1 MSKSKSVFQL
11 THTPDGFCS
20 HYQCLHITSQ
30 LGKDIGC
37 HITFTWWKATRTPG
51 KRPLT
56 SKTEYI
62 LILLLR
68 EVNEVFIK
76 CMRLK
81 MDTYR
86 NTIHRRKKIIL
97 GTLWKSPS
105 LHFYRTQTQTINFN
119 FLRQVTSNRLPS
131 HYKNLRCS
139 TLPNRANPLPHLA

>member
-1 MSKSKSVFQL
+1 M
-11 THTPDGFCS
+11 
-20 HYQCLHITSQ
+20 
-30 LGKDIGC
+30 
-37 HITFTWWKATRTPG
+37 
-51 KRPLT
+51 T

-97 GTLWKSPS
+97 GTL
-105 LHFYRTQTQTINFN
+105 
-119 FLRQVTSNRLPS
+119 
-131 HYKNLRCS
+131 
-139 TLPNRANPLPHLA
+139 